1 MATSAPAPEV
11 RRTPA
16 PTRRKRTMGL
26 WMATALVI
34 GNMIGSCERETRVR
48 AGVRT

>member
-1 MATSAPAPEV
+1 MATTARAPEV

-16 PTRRKRTMGL
+16 PTSRKRTTGL

-34 GNMIGSCERETRVR
+34 GNMIGSGERGRRVR